1 MSEDLK
7 KYALYG
13 IVFFFALVVGY
24 SLAGYV
30 VSLIHGDT
38 PVVVKEGIV
47 SGDEF
52 GKRIEV
58 HRETIYVRDGDIR
71 EQKEIE
77 VRALPPD
84 QLAGRHLAALERFGG
99 VSADRESSSWV
110 GSD

>member
-1 MSEDLK
+1 MKNEGLK
-7 KYALYG
+7 YILCG
-13 IVFFFALVVGY
+13 VVGIFF
-24 SLAGYV
+24 LVAGYIAAEYV

-38 PVVVKEGIV
+38 PVVVREAIV